1 MRWLRS
7 QLKYL
12 QMRVVHSLTVPVLF
26 LRCFPDQC
34 HSLKEERNEEGSESE
49 ALRDIQR
56 PLASSMVDIVGAARR
71 VERWSQ
77 GPFHRL
83 RDWHCPL
90 CLPYS
95 HEAPFPQGSHLDY
108 NRKMPDLSRGGQYP
122 QWTKDRDNWFS
133 IRNDVLTLSR
143 RAEDSSYHET

>member
-12 QMRVVHSLTVPVLF
+12 QMRVIHSLTVPVLF

-49 ALRDIQR
+49 ALWDIQR
-56 PLASSMVDIVGAARR
+56 PLASSMVDIIGAACT

-77 GPFHRL
+77 VTGPISQTERL
-83 RDWHCPL
+83 ALTSCACHIHMKL
-90 CLPYS
+90 
-95 HEAPFPQGSHLDY
+95 PFP
-108 NRKMPDLSRGGQYP
+108 M
-122 QWTKDRDNWFS
+122 
-133 IRNDVLTLSR
+133 
-143 RAEDSSYHET
+143 RAAI